1 MLIQNPYTEREI
13 FFLQQHR
20 RFTSSFSFL
29 VLPHTG
35 RCRAAGR
42 NPAGTFQQSNE
53 INLLT
58 NRTDLSVKK
67 QWRGH
72 PIQKLDHTNVSVLG
86 IVQRYEAMFQENWKL
101 PW

>member
-1 MLIQNPYTEREI
+1 MTYVRADVDTKSIHREGDVL
-13 FFLQQHR
+13 FCNSTDDSPAH
-20 RFTSSFSFL
+20 FSFR

-58 NRTDLSVKK
+58 NRTDHGPTLVYLSVKK
-67 QWRGH
+67 SMERSPH
-72 PIQKLDHTNVSVLG
+72 SET
-86 IVQRYEAMFQENWKL
+86 
-101 PW
+101 